1 MKIYI
6 LKQFERI
13 PEDIEIYKIPR
24 KKSTSISENIKW
36 SVVRNLSKVGLAYLI
51 NEFSLQLIVI
61 VL

>member
-36 SVVRNLSKVGLAYLI
+36 SVAKKFEQGG
-51 NEFSLQLIVI
+51 FSLPYK
-61 VL
+61 